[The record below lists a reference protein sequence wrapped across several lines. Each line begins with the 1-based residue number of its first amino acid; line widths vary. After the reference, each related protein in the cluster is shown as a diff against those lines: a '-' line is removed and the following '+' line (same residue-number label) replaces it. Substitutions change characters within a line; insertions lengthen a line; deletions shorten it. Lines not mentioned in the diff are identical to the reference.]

1 MRPKRPLSRLF
12 TLFGNGTK
20 NFDLSGVCQGK
31 DLLQRSGYAYLCQVS
46 STSAHMTKPSFIAAA
61 LIISVFL
68 VPLPSF
74 SIASSGTV
82 SATSVPIWAFNGA
95 FANYTLTEKAAN
107 ATVDSGWQS
116 YTINEVNL
124 TAATFLMTV
133 DFFDQ
138 AQASVNGGFFT
149 NSGVFP
155 LNQSL
160 AFPALNPSQ
169 LDMLNQGVLPQTSKN
184 SSVVTATMV
193 SVKAGTFPAD
203 QVSVSGGISF
213 IWVDSYSGVVL
224 KSGVTI
230 PRSLN
235 ANVTQ
240 NPMIQSELTST
251 NVPMSETLPF
261 NIAWIVISLVA
272 LAFAIVG
279 LLLAVVRRSRM
290 RIARGD
296 SPSPPHS
303 GPESMFHQQC
313 LKSVP
318 EP

>member
-1 MRPKRPLSRLF
+1 MP
-12 TLFGNGTK
+12 
-20 NFDLSGVCQGK
+20 
-31 DLLQRSGYAYLCQVS
+31 
-46 STSAHMTKPSFIAAA
+46 KPSFIAAV

-68 VPLPSF
+68 VPLPLFSTVSF
-74 SIASSGTV
+74 GTV
-82 SATSVPIWAFNGA
+82 SARSAPIWAFSGA

-124 TAATFLMTV
+124 TAATFVMTV
-133 DFFDQ
+133 DLFDQ
-138 AQASVNGGFFT
+138 AQVSVNGGFFV
-149 NSGVFP
+149 NSAVFP

-160 AFPALNPSQ
+160 AFPALNASE

-203 QVSVSGGISF
+203 QVSVSGGMSF
-213 IWVDSYSGVVL
+213 IWIDSYSGVVL

-230 PRSLN
+230 TQSLN
-235 ANVTQ
+235 ANGTQ

-261 NIAWIVISLVA
+261 NIAWLVVSLVA

-279 LLLAVVRRSRM
+279 ISMAVIRSSRA
-290 RIARGD
+290 RTARGD
-296 SPSPPHS
+296 STDPTQN
-303 GPESMFHQQC
+303 GPES
-313 LKSVP
+313 KYASNA
-318 EP
+318 

>member
-1 MRPKRPLSRLF
+1 MPKS
-12 TLFGNGTK
+12 
-20 NFDLSGVCQGK
+20 
-31 DLLQRSGYAYLCQVS
+31 
-46 STSAHMTKPSFIAAA
+46 SFIETV
-61 LIISVFL
+61 LIIAVFL
-68 VPLPSF
+68 VPLPLF
-74 SIASSGTV
+74 STVSSGTV
-82 SATSVPIWAFNGA
+82 STTLVPIWAFNGA

-116 YTINEVNL
+116 YKINEVNL

-133 DFFDQ
+133 NLFDQ

-160 AFPALNPSQ
+160 AFPALNSFQ

-203 QVSVSGGISF
+203 QVSVSGGMSF
-213 IWVDSYSGVVL
+213 IWIDSYSGVVL

-230 PRSLN
+230 TQSLN
-235 ANVTQ
+235 ANGTQ
-240 NPMIQSELTST
+240 NPIIQSELTST

-261 NIAWIVISLVA
+261 NMAWLVVSLVA
-272 LAFAIVG
+272 LAFAVVG
-279 LLLAVVRRSRM
+279 LLMVVVRRDRM
-290 RIARGD
+290 RIARAD

-303 GPESMFHQQC
+303 GPECMFHQQ
-313 LKSVP
+313 SVKFVR